1 MNPEPPS
8 RSRADRGAQ
17 TAKADSISARWKA
30 AGSHPV
36 PADGKASERLAD
48 PVPADGEARG
58 RPGCPGGAAARGDG
72 RGVPAEAREREG
84 GGEHAAELGVGQ
96 SRHERSSRVER
107 KKKSSV
113 TVLVLCRTRA

>member
-1 MNPEPPS
+1 MNPETPS

-58 RPGCPGGAAARGDG
+58 RPGVPRGDG
-72 RGVPAEAREREG
+72 RGVSAEAREREG
-84 GGEHAAELGVGQ
+84 GGEHAAELGGRSGNVGQ

-107 KKKSSV
+107 EREREREREKEKQNH
-113 TVLVLCRTRA
+113 L